1 MQHQKSTTKD
11 LKRKMSAKDSG
22 LEIGTAP
29 RMNRDMQLLIAEN
42 LALKYDVET
51 LKDQLKRDQHIRQHM
66 LLGNAEVEHATA
78 MANEP
83 ISEKNDS
90 VIYEIAGKHSI
101 EGTVEDDPGAQ
112 SEAVTEPEAQNQDVN
127 SEEAIK
133 EQQSPESTKTSHN
146 GDVNLGT
153 ATKSGMPPAAES
165 RMPPV
170 AELGMPPVA
179 ELAMPPAAKS
189 GMPPVVEFGMPP
201 ITEFGMPPAA
211 ESGTVQVAEFGMPP
225 FADCGMPPAA
235 EQNYNFPSETQG
247 LGEVRKS
254 EAVMKE
260 DGMVDMCQEDE
271 AVFEKTNKAKD
282 ETIAVTVEEAINRKV
297 ATQNGSQTTGEESVV
312 EGIAEEQD
320 IQVEPV
326 EKMTEHLAEVTGDNQ
341 LILQDEDEVIS
352 QLYAVSTRLQ
362 NAYDDAAELA
372 DELEL
377 DKLSSKLSYDAIL
390 QGLKDNFELKM
401 TDHQMEVQQM
411 ELKVKEEKT
420 LREEEQAKVRAL
432 VEELNQIRL
441 ESKAL
446 KESQN
451 AEIEKLREAVLE
463 MGSRYSK
470 SQDDYNEETKR
481 VKTTLKACS
490 IKMKAL
496 INANT
501 VLKDENNFLRERLT
515 QFSDKLNNETSVLR
529 DQLASHGDKLDKEV
543 KIREGLE
550 ERNAELYTRLQEQ
563 ENVISELQAKK
574 RRKKGWRRFIFCS

>member
-1 MQHQKSTTKD
+1 MQHRKSTAKD

-22 LEIGTAP
+22 LEIGAAP
-29 RMNRDMQLLIAEN
+29 RMSRDMQLLIAEN
-42 LALKYDVET
+42 QALKYDVET
-51 LKDQLKRDQHIRQHM
+51 LKDQLKSDQHIRQQM
-66 LLGNAEVEHATA
+66 LLGNAEVQNAA
-78 MANEP
+78 AVDSEP

-90 VIYEIAGKHSI
+90 VTYEIADKHPI

-112 SEAVTEPEAQNQDVN
+112 SEAVTEPEVQNQDEMS

-133 EQQSPESTKTSHN
+133 EQQSPEVTKPWR
-146 GDVNLGT
+146 DAEVCLLT
-153 ATKSGMPPAAES
+153 AVESGMPPAAES
-165 RMPPV
+165 
-170 AELGMPPVA
+170 GMPPVA
-179 ELAMPPAAKS
+179 E
-189 GMPPVVEFGMPP
+189 FGMP
-201 ITEFGMPPAA
+201 TAG
-211 ESGTVQVAEFGMPP
+211 
-225 FADCGMPPAA
+225 
-235 EQNYNFPSETQG
+235 EQKDDFSSETQS
-247 LGEVRKS
+247 LEEVGQS
-254 EAVMKE
+254 QAVMKQ

-271 AVFEKTNKAKD
+271 AVFEKTNKAK
-282 ETIAVTVEEAINRKV
+282 ETIGVTVEEAINRKV
-297 ATQNGSQTTGEESVV
+297 ATQDGYHTTEGESVV
-312 EGIAEEQD
+312 EDIAEEQD
-320 IQVEPV
+320 IQDELV

-362 NAYDDAAELA
+362 NAYDEAAELA
-372 DELEL
+372 EELEL

-401 TDHQMEVQQM
+401 TDHQKEVQQM

-420 LREEEQAKVRAL
+420 LREEEQAKVKAL
-432 VEELNQIRL
+432 EEELNQIRL

-463 MGSRYSK
+463 IGSRYSK

-481 VKTTLKACS
+481 VKTTLKACAV
-490 IKMKAL
+490 KMKEF

-501 VLKDENNFLRERLT
+501 GLKDENNILRARLT
-515 QFSDKLNNETSVLR
+515 QLIDKLNNETSVLR
-529 DQLASHGDKLDKEV
+529 DQLASYGDKLDKEV
-543 KIREGLE
+543 KIRKGLE

-563 ENVISELQAKK
+563 EDVISELQAKK